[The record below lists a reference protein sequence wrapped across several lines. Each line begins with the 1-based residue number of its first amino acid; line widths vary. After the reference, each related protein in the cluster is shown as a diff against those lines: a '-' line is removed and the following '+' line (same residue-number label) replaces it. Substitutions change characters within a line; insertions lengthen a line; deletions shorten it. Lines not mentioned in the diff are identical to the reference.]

1 MNNRFIYIVLLTIL
15 SSVNAGRTTF
25 GHSAAFAAPS
35 SIRNSVL
42 GQPDYQ
48 VASSD
53 LSSQWI
59 QLVKDGKVSATVN
72 IDCNGDKVDVTY
84 GVRLVTRGSK
94 TRCEEFVEEHGLE
107 PGQSSRYEFFQRINS
122 TLTSIQEKEAL
133 SPSSSAVQYAVGG
146 DFCAQLQL
154 VRTLRPAPSPGFS
167 GSTTSIPPEYD
178 ASTDSFVT
186 GPLRLELRPCVA
198 TISVPNMFTPWD
210 VFHNV
215 SPADARGHFLLLPTL
230 TDESKNWRGQVLTKQ
245 DCHDL
250 THLASSVKPTGSLL
264 IGFNSVGAGASQNHI
279 HCHAWP
285 SPPVPLMQGNDDDEE
300 RKTKGWDCYAVSK
313 VESIYDFCDI
323 RDGQVEISY
332 LKYPVFCVQL
342 SATEQHLALLGQAL
356 ATTLDAVGDAPYN
369 IGILNRPQEDE
380 HGNTETP
387 VDVFVFARS
396 KERSDVLPS
405 LKLGIS
411 EMMGVFHAQN
421 DAELEEL
428 VALSEE
434 EEEGRMARA
443 LRDVSHDE
451 EEGLWERIK
460 ENLGQLDQAES

>member
-1 MNNRFIYIVLLTIL
+1 M
-15 SSVNAGRTTF
+15 TF

-35 SIRNSVL
+35 SARISAL

-84 GVRLVTRGSK
+84 GVRLVMRGSQ
-94 TRCEEFVEEHGLE
+94 TTCEEFVEEHGLE
-107 PGQSSRYEFFQRINS
+107 PGQSSRYELVQRLNS
-122 TLTSIQEKEAL
+122 TLASIQEKAASSL
-133 SPSSSAVQYAVGG
+133 TSSSVQYGVGG

-154 VRTLRPAPSPGFS
+154 VRTLRPAPSSGFS
-167 GSTTSIPPEYD
+167 GSTSTSIPPEYD

-198 TISVPNMFTPWD
+198 TLSVPNMFTPWD

-230 TDESKNWRGQVLTKQ
+230 ADESKNWRGQVLTKE

-250 THLASSVKPTGSLL
+250 VHLASSVKPTGSLL
-264 IGFNSVGAGASQNHI
+264 IGFNSVGAGASQNHM

-285 SPPVPLMQGNDDDEE
+285 SPPVPLMQGNDNDDEE
-300 RKTKGWDCYAVSK
+300 KTEGWDCYAVSK
-313 VESIYDFCDI
+313 VESLYDFCDI
-323 RDGQVEISY
+323 RDGQVEVSY

-342 SATEQHLALLGQAL
+342 SATEQNLALLGQAL
-356 ATTLDAVGDAPYN
+356 ATTLDAMGEAPYN
-369 IGILNRPQEDE
+369 IGILNRLQEDE
-380 HGNTETP
+380 EGNTEIP

-411 EMMGVFHAQN
+411 EMMGVFHAQS
-421 DAELEEL
+421 DAELDEL

-434 EEEGRMARA
+434 EEEGPMARA

-451 EEGLWERIK
+451 EEGVWERIK
-460 ENLGQLDQAES
+460 ENLVQLDEAES

>member
-1 MNNRFIYIVLLTIL
+1 MKNQFIYNLLLTIIA
-15 SSVNAGRTTF
+15 SVNAGRTTF

-35 SIRNSVL
+35 SARNSVL

-48 VASSD
+48 VASAD

-59 QLVKDGKVSATVN
+59 QLVKDGKVAATVN
-72 IDCNGDKVDVTY
+72 IDCNGDKVDVMY

-107 PGQSSRYEFFQRINS
+107 PGQSSRYELVQRINS
-122 TLTSIQEKEAL
+122 TLTSIQEKAAS
-133 SPSSSAVQYAVGG
+133 SPLTSAVQYAVDG

-167 GSTTSIPPEYD
+167 GSTTSTPPEYD

-186 GPLRLELRPCVA
+186 GALRLELRPCVA
-198 TISVPNMFTPWD
+198 TLSVPNMFTPWD

-230 TDESKNWRGQVLTKQ
+230 ADESINWRGQVLTKE

-250 THLASSVKPTGSLL
+250 VHLASSIKPTGSLL
-264 IGFNSVGAGASQNHI
+264 LGFNSVGAGASQNHI

-285 SPPVPLMQGNDDDEE
+285 SPPVHLIEGNDDDEE
-300 RKTKGWDCYAVSK
+300 KTEGWDCYAVSK
-313 VESIYDFCDI
+313 IESIYDFSDI
-323 RDGQVEISY
+323 RAGQVEISY

-342 SATEQHLALLGQAL
+342 SATEQHLTLLGQAL
-356 ATTLDAVGDAPYN
+356 ATTLDAMGEAPYN
-369 IGILNRPQEDE
+369 IGILNRLQEDE
-380 HGNTETP
+380 EGNTETP

-434 EEEGRMARA
+434 EEEGPMARA

-460 ENLGQLDQAES
+460 ENLVQLDEAES

>member
-1 MNNRFIYIVLLTIL
+1 
-15 SSVNAGRTTF
+15 
-25 GHSAAFAAPS
+25 
-35 SIRNSVL
+35 
-42 GQPDYQ
+42 
-48 VASSD
+48 
-53 LSSQWI
+53 
-59 QLVKDGKVSATVN
+59 LVKDGKVSATVN

-84 GVRLVTRGSK
+84 GVRLMTRGSK

-107 PGQSSRYEFFQRINS
+107 PGQSSGYELVQRINS
-122 TLTSIQEKEAL
+122 TLTSIQEKAAS
-133 SPSSSAVQYAVGG
+133 SPSSSSVQYAADGN
-146 DFCAQLQL
+146 FCAQLQL

-167 GSTTSIPPEYD
+167 GSTTSIPPGYD

-198 TISVPNMFTPWD
+198 TLSVPNMFTSWD

-230 TDESKNWRGQVLTKQ
+230 ADESTNLRGQVLTKE

-250 THLASSVKPTGSLL
+250 VHLASSVKPTGSLL

-285 SPPVPLMQGNDDDEE
+285 SPPVTLMQGNDDD
-300 RKTKGWDCYAVSK
+300 RDKADGWDCYAVSK

-332 LKYPVFCVQL
+332 LNYPVFCVQL

-356 ATTLDAVGDAPYN
+356 ATTLDAVGEAPYN
-369 IGILNRPQEDE
+369 IGILNRHQEDE
-380 HGNTETP
+380 QSNTEIP

-411 EMMGVFHAQN
+411 EMMGVFHAQS

-434 EEEGRMARA
+434 EEEGPMARA

-460 ENLGQLDQAES
+460 ENLGRLDEVES